1 MTDFLSTL
9 KSLCELDGPSGRED
23 KISTYILNEIRDFCD
38 AKIDPMG
45 NVIAFKKGKMPS
57 VKKVMLDA
65 HMDEVGVIITDITD
79 AGFLKFDTV
88 GGISVES
95 LLCKRVRFENTVGV
109 IGFKP
114 IHQSTADERKKLPP
128 LDSLYIDIGAES
140 KEDAEKYLH
149 IGDIGTF
156 ANDWKLIGDCAIR
169 EKALDDR
176 IGCAVLIS
184 LLKSDAEYDF
194 YATFTVGEE
203 LGLRGAKTAT
213 FTVNPEYAIV
223 LETTTASDI
232 RGAKGT
238 DAVCSCGAG
247 VVVPFMDR
255 TTLYDRAL
263 YDFAFKLAK
272 ENNIK
277 IQTKQKVAGGN
288 NAGSVSLSKNG
299 VRTITL
305 AQPCRYI
312 HSPSSVT
319 YINDISDYLMLAKL
333 LLKKLASGEFYD

>member
-114 IHQSTADERKKLPP
+114 VHQSTADERKKLPP

-140 KEDAEKYLH
+140 KENAEK
-149 IGDIGTF
+149 
-156 ANDWKLIGDCAIR
+156 
-169 EKALDDR
+169 
-176 IGCAVLIS
+176 IS
-184 LLKSDAEYDF
+184 AY
-194 YATFTVGEE
+194 
-203 LGLRGAKTAT
+203 RGYWHLCKR
-213 FTVNPEYAIV
+213 
-223 LETTTASDI
+223 LET
-232 RGAKGT
+232 
-238 DAVCSCGAG
+238 
-247 VVVPFMDR
+247 
-255 TTLYDRAL
+255 
-263 YDFAFKLAK
+263 AFGKPL
-272 ENNIK
+272 E
-277 IQTKQKVAGGN
+277 QTAGGIS
-288 NAGSVSLSKNG
+288 GRTETHDQRL
-299 VRTITL
+299 VRGCTDL
-305 AQPCRYI
+305 
-312 HSPSSVT
+312 
-319 YINDISDYLMLAKL
+319 
-333 LLKKLASGEFYD
+333 